1 MFALIGASII
11 VIIAIGLFKEQSWSK
26 IIIDLQILTLNS
38 FLAPII
44 TYGLIGLAEMVF
56 EVTTDLTLIELLDYD
71 RPLLKRAQRETN
83 GTFNHSIVV
92 GNLAEACLLYTS
104 PSPRDKRQSRMPSSA

>member
-44 TYGLIGLAEMVF
+44 TYGLIGLTEMVF
-56 EVTTDLTLIELLDYD
+56 EVTTDLTLI
-71 RPLLKRAQRETN
+71 
-83 GTFNHSIVV
+83 
-92 GNLAEACLLYTS
+92 
-104 PSPRDKRQSRMPSSA
+104 